1 MKKELEYSVRLW
13 NKEKENLI
21 KILKEYPNSLMD
33 EISLYTKRLNKDT
46 SDRYISEYYCL
57 MYAYRF
63 CAQKYYICKDD
74 ILNCKKYFYLA
85 AKALEMCYLLYDN
98 GVSHGG
104 SNSYNITERRDQLL
118 GSFWAL
124 IAGDEKLAL
133 RILSVRTLGGAL
145 LHSIISQDYK
155 KEHALLGEIDS
166 QDGSIMALLLNVI
179 QKDEELLRQNIVKY
193 IKTKRREYS
202 LDVIPVEESVL
213 GILKL
218 AYRRGMKCDIE
229 VAELPRILLQ
239 DMEIN
244 YEEIKLPM
252 EAEMLELLRNCGKD
266 LKSVQ
271 SIPFNKGHNQ
281 FQSSSQGRKT
291 FKKSRKSDRAMTAAE
306 EKLWEQIDHYFEQME
321 EIMQDVQ
328 CDEDI
333 NRCEKI
339 FTEYMGLYEELLLLD
354 FNRYAEDAAGEYCE
368 LSNFYIQCKKEYDKA
383 IKACEK
389 SIGIYKKL
397 SAESGD
403 EHFLSGLGYAYDE
416 LAGIYEEAGD
426 SKMAEEMYKKAE
438 RINAA
443 GDKDFYN

>member
-1 MKKELEYSVRLW
+1 MKKQLEYSVRLW

-33 EISLYTKRLNKDT
+33 EILLYTKRLDKDT

-57 MYAYRF
+57 MYTYRF

-98 GVSHGG
+98 GVPHGG
-104 SNSYNITERRDQLL
+104 ANSYNITERRDQLL

-133 RILSVRTLGGAL
+133 RILSVETLDGAL
-145 LHSIISQDYK
+145 LHSIITQDYE
-155 KEHALLGEIDS
+155 KEHALLGEFDS

-202 LDVIPVEESVL
+202 LDVIPIEESIL

-252 EAEMLELLRNCGKD
+252 ETEMLELIRNCGKD
-266 LKSVQ
+266 LKSIQ
-271 SIPFNKGHNQ
+271 SIPFNKGHDQ
-281 FQSSSQGRKT
+281 FQSSQGRKT
-291 FKKSRKSDRAMTAAE
+291 FKKFRKSDRAMTAAE

-339 FTEYMGLYEELLLLD
+339 FTEYMKLYEELLLLD

-368 LSNFYIQCKKEYDKA
+368 LSNFYIQCKKEYDQA

-389 SIGIYKKL
+389 SIGIYEKL
-397 SAESGD
+397 SSESGD
-403 EHFLSGLGYAYDE
+403 EHSLSGLGYAYVE
-416 LAGIYEEAGD
+416 LAGIYEEVGD

>member
-1 MKKELEYSVRLW
+1 MR
-13 NKEKENLI
+13 
-21 KILKEYPNSLMD
+21 
-33 EISLYTKRLNKDT
+33 
-46 SDRYISEYYCL
+46 
-57 MYAYRF
+57 
-63 CAQKYYICKDD
+63 
-74 ILNCKKYFYLA
+74 
-85 AKALEMCYLLYDN
+85 
-98 GVSHGG
+98 
-104 SNSYNITERRDQLL
+104 
-118 GSFWAL
+118 
-124 IAGDEKLAL
+124 
-133 RILSVRTLGGAL
+133 
-145 LHSIISQDYK
+145 
-155 KEHALLGEIDS
+155 EIDS

-266 LKSVQ
+266 LKSMQ
-271 SIPFNKGHNQ
+271 SIPFNKGHDQ
-281 FQSSSQGRKT
+281 FQSSQGRKT
-291 FKKSRKSDRAMTAAE
+291 FKKSRKSDRAMTDAE

-339 FTEYMGLYEELLLLD
+339 FTEYMGLYEELLFRCLLPSISTCLNK
-354 FNRYAEDAAGEYCE
+354 FMTLR
-368 LSNFYIQCKKEYDKA
+368 
-383 IKACEK
+383 EK
-389 SIGIYKKL
+389 
-397 SAESGD
+397 
-403 EHFLSGLGYAYDE
+403 
-416 LAGIYEEAGD
+416 
-426 SKMAEEMYKKAE
+426 
-438 RINAA
+438 
-443 GDKDFYN
+443 